1 MIALERSHEVASFD
15 CGQPLLNRWLQTIA
29 SQHQKNGMSKTFV
42 AVDELDPGV
51 ILGFFTMALRT
62 PTRRDELPPEFQRKL
77 TQQVPGFNLARLGV
91 SVKRQ
96 GEKLGSFL
104 LLEAM
109 EKAYRASQNV
119 GGYALFVDAKDGL
132 ASFYEYFNFKPLISD
147 PNILVMPI
155 ASMPKFLD
163 ANRI

>member
-1 MIALERSHEVASFD
+1 
-15 CGQPLLNRWLQTIA
+15 
-29 SQHQKNGMSKTFV
+29 
-42 AVDELDPGV
+42 
-51 ILGFFTMALRT
+51 MALRS
-62 PTRRDELPPEFQRKL
+62 PTRVDELPPEFRRKL
-77 TQQVPGFNLARLGV
+77 PQQVPGFTLARLGV

-96 GEKLGSFL
+96 GQKLGSFL

-132 ASFYEYFNFKPLISD
+132 ASFYEHFNFKPLISD